1 MVRVQPGQLDAV
13 MKAAEKTL
21 FAIDA
26 NRILRTRSMSELRAQ
41 AYRGEH
47 GLVVL
52 LSSICAAL
60 LIVTAFG
67 IIGFTSYCVGQRRQQ
82 IRILRAL
89 AATPPAIVP
98 DFSIGNFL

>member
-1 MVRVQPGQLDAV
+1 
-13 MKAAEKTL
+13 
-21 FAIDA
+21 
-26 NRILRTRSMSELRAQ
+26 MSELRAQ

-67 IIGFTSYCVGQRRQQ
+67 IIGLTSYGWRNAGNKSAFGGRW
-82 IRILRAL
+82 RHPPGHRAL
-89 AATPPAIVP
+89 FSNRELLDCRCRRGGRRCLAITL
-98 DFSIGNFL
+98 NL